1 MTKRKKR
8 GLIAGLIVAGAV
20 ATAVL
25 VIIFGFKT
33 KKIVYEGNTRLED
46 AQITEYV
53 FEGKLPNS
61 IIYKISF
68 PFKYLRR
75 TSGTRTVI
83 SSF

>member
-33 KKIVYEGNTRLED
+33 KKIVYESRSTFLKVNFLIRSFIRSLE
-46 AQITEYV
+46 
-53 FEGKLPNS
+53 K
-61 IIYKISF
+61 
-68 PFKYLRR
+68 R
-75 TSGTRTVI
+75 TSMFRLYR
-83 SSF
+83 SMM